1 MHRRQENPTKP
12 AKVFHRE
19 KGVIYRQFTLPLAA
33 PDAQLVKMI
42 AARTGKSEQLVLR
55 ELLEPGLALARAQV
69 G

>member
-1 MHRRQENPTKP
+1 MHCRQENPTKT

-19 KGVIYRQFTLPLAA
+19 KGVIYRKFTLPLAA
-33 PDAQLVKMI
+33 PDAQLIKMI

>member
-1 MHRRQENPTKP
+1 MHCRQENPTKT

-19 KGVIYRQFTLPLAA
+19 KGVIYRKFTLTLAA
-33 PDAQLVKMI
+33 PDAQLIKMI